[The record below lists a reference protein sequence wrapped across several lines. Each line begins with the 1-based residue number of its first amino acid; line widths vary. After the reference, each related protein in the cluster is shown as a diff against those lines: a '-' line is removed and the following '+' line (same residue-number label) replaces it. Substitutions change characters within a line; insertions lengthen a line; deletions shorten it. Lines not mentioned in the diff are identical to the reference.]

1 MANYR
6 ELEGIIMQKVIF
18 YMRKPCPLCDDVK
31 TWLLM
36 LQQEYAFEIEERSTD
51 TNIATNDTW
60 LEKYQ
65 LQIPV
70 VTINDVM
77 LHANQLNVLSLER
90 VLKQETRRKDGYI
103 C

>member
-1 MANYR
+1 
-6 ELEGIIMQKVIF
+6 MQKVIF

-36 LQQEYAFEIEERSTD
+36 LQQEYAFEIEERNID
-51 TNIATNDTW
+51 TNDIW

-65 LQIPV
+65 LLIPV

-90 VLKQETRRKDGYI
+90 VLKQETRRKDG
-103 C
+103 

>member
-36 LQQEYAFEIEERSTD
+36 LQQEYAFEIEER
-51 TNIATNDTW
+51 NIDTNDTW

-65 LQIPV
+65 LLIPV

-90 VLKQETRRKDGYI
+90 VLKQETRRKDG
-103 C
+103 

>member
-36 LQQEYAFEIEERSTD
+36 LQQEYPFEIEER
-51 TNIATNDTW
+51 NIDTNDTW

-65 LQIPV
+65 LLIPV

-90 VLKQETRRKDGYI
+90 VLKQETRRKDGKI